1 MPTRA
6 LLVLMLAYVLNF
18 VDRQLV
24 GILGQPIKAELHLS
38 DTGLGL
44 LGGFAFAIFYS
55 VLGLPIARLA
65 ERRNRV
71 TIIAVSLGLWS
82 AMTAL
87 SGFASGFATLLLARI
102 GVGVGEAGSAAPSQA
117 LIADLVPRE
126 RRATALALF
135 SLGVPIGMMISAI
148 GGGWIAATLGW
159 RAAFIALG
167 LPGILLAIFLPRLIG
182 DAPHSDT
189 SKGGASPPPFTTVLG
204 MLARDRG
211 FLHMAAGATLASF
224 AGYGVTTFAVP
235 LMMREGIGLRSAAT
249 GFGLL
254 VGLALTL
261 GMAGGGWLSDRLS
274 KRDPG
279 APGRISSLG
288 ATFAGILF
296 LVALRQHDPVA
307 TAALSFAPFVFAHV
321 YFGPTYAVTVNA
333 VPPAARATAIAILL
347 LAMNAIGLGLG
358 PLLVG
363 MASDHFAHHHGATKG
378 LKIALRL
385 DMIAYFWAGAH
396 FLAAAKTLRTQR
408 QRTAR

>member
-1 MPTRA
+1 MPARA
-6 LLVLMLAYVLNF
+6 LLVLTFAYVLNF
-18 VDRQLV
+18 VDRQLI

-71 TIIAVSLGLWS
+71 TIIAVSIGLWS

-87 SGFASGFATLLLARI
+87 CGFALGFATLLVARI
-102 GVGVGEAGSAAPSQA
+102 GVGIGEAGSAAPSQA

-135 SLGVPIGMMISAI
+135 SLGVPIGMMASAI

-167 LPGILLAIFLPRLIG
+167 VPGILLAAVLPLLIG
-182 DAPHSDT
+182 DVARENKAPT
-189 SKGGASPPPFTTVLG
+189 PPPFATVLG
-204 MLARDRG
+204 LLVRDRA

-224 AGYGVTTFAVP
+224 AGYGLTTFAVP
-235 LMMREGIGLRSAAT
+235 LMMREGAGLRAAAT
-249 GFGLL
+249 GFGLV
-254 VGLALTL
+254 VGLALTI

-296 LVALRQHDPVA
+296 LVALRQHDPVR
-307 TAALSFAPFVFAHV
+307 TAALAFVPFVLAHL

-333 VPPAARATAIAILL
+333 VPPEARATAIAVLL
-347 LAMNAIGLGLG
+347 LAINAIGLGLG
-358 PLLVG
+358 PLVVG
-363 MASDHFAHHHGATKG
+363 MASDHFAHHHGSTKG

-396 FLAAAKTLRTQR
+396 FLAAAKSLRAQR
-408 QRTAR
+408 RQSSAR

>member
-6 LLVLMLAYVLNF
+6 LLFLTFAYVLNF
-18 VDRQLV
+18 VDRQLI

-87 SGFASGFATLLLARI
+87 CGFASGFATLLLARI
-102 GVGVGEAGSAAPSQA
+102 GVGIGEAGSAAPSQA
-117 LIADLVPRE
+117 LIADLVPRG

-135 SLGVPIGMMISAI
+135 SLGVPIGMMASAI

-167 LPGILLAIFLPRLIG
+167 LPGILLAILLPRLIG
-182 DAPHSDT
+182 DVPHPD
-189 SKGGASPPPFTTVLG
+189 KGEPPPPFATVLG
-204 MLARDRG
+204 LLARDRG
-211 FLHMAAGATLASF
+211 FLHMASGATLASF
-224 AGYGVTTFAVP
+224 AGYGLTTFAVP
-235 LMMREGIGLRSAAT
+235 LMMREGVGLRTAAT

-274 KRDPG
+274 KSDPG
-279 APGRISSLG
+279 SPGRISSLG

-296 LVALRQHDPVA
+296 LVALRQRDPA
-307 TAALSFAPFVFAHV
+307 QTAALAFAPFVFAHL
-321 YFGPTYAVTVNA
+321 YFGPTYAVTINA

-363 MASDHFAHHHGATKG
+363 MASDHFAHHHGTIRG

-396 FLAAAKTLRTQR
+396 FLAAAKALRAQR
-408 QRTAR
+408 QREAL

>member
-1 MPTRA
+1 MPARA
-6 LLVLMLAYVLNF
+6 LLILTLAYVLNF

-24 GILGQPIKAELHLS
+24 AILGQPIKAELHLS

-55 VLGLPIARLA
+55 LLGIPIARLA

-71 TIIAVSLGLWS
+71 AIIAVATGLWS
-82 AMTAL
+82 VMTAL
-87 SGFASGFATLLLARI
+87 CGFAGSFATLLIARI
-102 GVGVGEAGSAAPSQA
+102 GVGIGEAGSAAPSQA

-135 SLGVPIGMMISAI
+135 SLGVPVGMMISAI

-167 LPGILLAIFLPRLIG
+167 LPGIVVAALLPLIVG
-182 DAPHSDT
+182 DAPRREP
-189 SKGGASPPPFTTVLG
+189 APPPPRFGTVLS
-204 MLARDRG
+204 MLWRDRS

-224 AGYGVTTFAVP
+224 AGYGLTTFAVP
-235 LMMREGIGLRSAAT
+235 LMMRQGVDLRTAAT
-249 GFGLL
+249 GFGLI

-261 GMAGGGWLSDRLS
+261 GMAGGGWLSDRFS
-274 KRDPG
+274 KYDPG

-288 ATFAGILF
+288 ATFAAILF
-296 LVALRQHDPVA
+296 LVALRQRDPIAVA
-307 TAALSFAPFVFAHV
+307 GLSFAPFVFAHL

-347 LAMNAIGLGLG
+347 LAINAIGLGLG

-385 DMIAYFWAGAH
+385 DMIVYLWAGLH
-396 FLAAAKTLRTQR
+396 FLAAARRLRAQP
-408 QRTAR
+408 QSTAR